1 MAGENSAIFRVT
13 NTGDTEASVSADE
26 KILFNPTSE
35 GGDDSLMFSTD
46 IFYRNSIPENPK
58 VQGQINEVQDMG
70 LDGVDV
76 SLTTKQLNSS
86 NNSAGSVMDILR
98 KWLIEDKTSPTFLK
112 GRFGLRLDDIPI
124 FNNTPT
130 GPPNSPF
137 AGYVLATVRFNR
149 PQDMKNKADV
159 VITLRFSGDPQRLGV

>member
-13 NTGDTEASVSADE
+13 NAGDNENTVPADE
-26 KILFNPTSE
+26 IILFNPDTE
-35 GGDDSLMFSTD
+35 GADDSLIFDTE

-70 LDGVDV
+70 LDGIDV
-76 SLTTKQLNSS
+76 QLTTKQLNSS
-86 NNSAGSVMDILR
+86 NVSAGSVMDILR
-98 KWLIEDKTSPTFLK
+98 KWLIEDKSNADFPK

-130 GPPNSPF
+130 GPPTPPF
-137 AGYVLATVRFNR
+137 AAYVLANARFKR
-149 PQDMKNKADV
+149 PQDMKNKADIT
-159 VITLRFSGDPQRLGV
+159 ITLRYSGDPVRLGT

>member
-13 NTGDTEASVSADE
+13 VTGDNEGNVSADE
-26 KILFNPTSE
+26 KILFNPNTE
-35 GGDDSLMFSTD
+35 GDNDSLMFSTE

-76 SLTTKQLNSS
+76 QLTTKQLNSA

-98 KWLIEDKTSPTFLK
+98 KWLIEDKTLPAFPK

-130 GPPNSPF
+130 GAPNPPF
-137 AGYVLATVRFNR
+137 AGYVFGTARFNR